1 MDIKTV
7 PVDLRGRPHP
17 DRMWRI
23 VGAVITSYSFLTRRT
38 LRRRRILPVDR
49 GLPLLVDDVRVEA
62 PDVRSYRLVAQDGA
76 QLPRWQPGSHLD
88 VVLPSGRR
96 RQYSLCGDPADRSY
110 YRIAARRISD
120 GDGGSRELHDTV
132 EPGGTLTVRGPRNGF
147 PYLPAQQYLFIA
159 GGIGITPILPM
170 VRQAAA
176 GGAQWQLIY
185 TGRSRESMPFLDEL
199 AAPDPDRVLIRPD
212 TEYGI
217 PASGAELLAHGA
229 PGAVV
234 YCCGPAPMITKVR
247 TDLPASGAAAL
258 HFERFTPPP
267 IIGGQPFEVVLQ
279 RSGRVL
285 TVPADKSALDMI
297 REVAPQVSY
306 SCRQGFCGTCRT
318 RVISGDIDH
327 RDQVLTGPGEPDTM
341 TICVSR
347 SPGGRIVLDL

>member
-1 MDIKTV
+1 MDTEPV
-7 PVDLRGRPHP
+7 PADLRDRPHP

-23 VGAVITSYSFLTRRT
+23 VGSVITTYSILTRRT
-38 LRRRRILPVDR
+38 LRRRRIVPVDR
-49 GLPLLVDDVRVEA
+49 ELPLLVDDVRVEA
-62 PDVRSYRLVAQDGA
+62 QNVRSYRLVARDGA

-96 RQYSLCGDPADRSY
+96 RQYSLCGDPSARDY

-120 GDGGSRELHDTV
+120 GGGGSLELHDTV
-132 EPGGTLTVRGPRNGF
+132 EPGATLTVRGPRNGF

-170 VRQAAA
+170 VTHAAA
-176 GGAQWQLIY
+176 TGARWQLIY

-199 AAPDPDRVLIRPD
+199 ATLDPERVLIRPD

-217 PASGAELLAHGA
+217 PASGAELLAHAPAGA
-229 PGAVV
+229 IV
-234 YCCGPAPMITKVR
+234 YCCAPAPMITKVR

-258 HFERFTPPP
+258 HVERFTPPP
-267 IIGGQPFEVVLQ
+267 IVNGKPFEVELQ

-285 TVPADKSALDMI
+285 TVPAGKSALEVI

-306 SCRQGFCGTCRT
+306 SCRQGFCGTCQT
-318 RVISGDIDH
+318 RVISGAIDH

-347 SPGGRIVLDL
+347 STGGRIVLDL